1 MNNVSIEWQ
10 RCFYHPLITN
20 HHSDIRLKM
29 VKMWF
34 KSQNNPRHATFNL
47 KPISEDSLVLAQG
60 NQGLA
65 ILFIRVIE
73 RSRRR
78 DNRPPKINAFPLIRF
93 SSLNRFCFYPGSFNR
108 LVPSQKRSEYFSRRN
123 LDFLDFRVHWHQ
135 LDSSNMTT
143 VAHSCIKLM
152 NKMSCVE
159 LERVW
164 AFNKGGLK

>member
-1 MNNVSIEWQ
+1 MGSLWLKSSSRVLMWFWKMNNVSIEWQ

-34 KSQNNPRHATFNL
+34 KSQNNLRHATFNL

-93 SSLNRFCFYPGSFNR
+93 SSLNRFCFYPGSFE
-108 LVPSQKRSEYFSRRN
+108 STCSKSEKIWVFFPTESRFSRLPSPLTTAGFVKNDDSRA
-123 LDFLDFRVHWHQ
+123 Q
-135 LDSSNMTT
+135 L
-143 VAHSCIKLM
+143 H
-152 NKMSCVE
+152 
-159 LERVW
+159 
-164 AFNKGGLK
+164 